1 MKIRNGFVS
10 NSSSSSFLLVTTKEN
25 YDKVLEDLALS
36 EEDQELLKECDYLF
50 GTKKVFGKDCVI
62 VSYQEGNYSSFDNL
76 PEGSYELV
84 EEKIVSA
91 LRKDS
96 DNCFTHSEDF

>member
-10 NSSSSSFLLVTTKEN
+10 NSSSSSFLLVTTKVN
-25 YDKVLEDLALS
+25 YDKVLESLS
-36 EEDQELLKECDYLF
+36 EEEKELVKKCDYLF
-50 GTKKVFGKDCVI
+50 GTKKAFGQELI
-62 VSYQEGNYSSFDNL
+62 TISYINGEYSSFEDL
-76 PEGSYELV
+76 PKGSADLIQET
-84 EEKIVSA
+84 IIPA